1 MLVAQPASPTSH
13 GADDVFVAARGG
25 RTDALKA
32 LVGRGADINVADGS
46 GTTPLM
52 LAVLGG
58 HLDTVLQLVMACG
71 ADMNRR
77 DHSGRT
83 ALELAIAASNREAS
97 LALLLIA
104 TAKFSR
110 PLSPLLPLTLLQRL
124 QAWVADPKGKNE
136 AAMNVVWQQF
146 VAHLRGEGGGAAL
159 SAEERV
165 WALSSLVATLVWSAR
180 HALAAL
186 CERIGASLAADGA
199 GAAELCAAGVQD
211 AEGHSVLHALVVAG
225 RADHCR
231 RLLLALPPADA
242 RALLRR
248 RSGAGR
254 RAHEMAAAPDL
265 PPALHAAAA
274 AAAAAC

>member
-97 LALLLIA
+97 LA
-104 TAKFSR
+104 K
-110 PLSPLLPLTLLQRL
+110 
-124 QAWVADPKGKNE
+124 
-136 AAMNVVWQQF
+136 
-146 VAHLRGEGGGAAL
+146 
-159 SAEERV
+159 
-165 WALSSLVATLVWSAR
+165 
-180 HALAAL
+180 
-186 CERIGASLAADGA
+186 
-199 GAAELCAAGVQD
+199 
-211 AEGHSVLHALVVAG
+211 
-225 RADHCR
+225 
-231 RLLLALPPADA
+231 
-242 RALLRR
+242 
-248 RSGAGR
+248 
-254 RAHEMAAAPDL
+254 
-265 PPALHAAAA
+265 
-274 AAAAAC
+274 

>member
-1 MLVAQPASPTSH
+1 MLVAQPASPNSH

-32 LVGRGADINVADGS
+32 LVGRGADNNVADGS

-136 AAMNVVWQQF
+136 AAQSSAVGDASPTTSPAPQTASSQ
-146 VAHLRGEGGGAAL
+146 GAPPPTACVSTRTSPL
-159 SAEERV
+159 
-165 WALSSLVATLVWSAR
+165 ATT
-180 HALAAL
+180 
-186 CERIGASLAADGA
+186 
-199 GAAELCAAGVQD
+199 
-211 AEGHSVLHALVVAG
+211 
-225 RADHCR
+225 
-231 RLLLALPPADA
+231 
-242 RALLRR
+242 
-248 RSGAGR
+248 
-254 RAHEMAAAPDL
+254 
-265 PPALHAAAA
+265 
-274 AAAAAC
+274 

>member
-1 MLVAQPASPTSH
+1 ML
-13 GADDVFVAARGG
+13 
-25 RTDALKA
+25 
-32 LVGRGADINVADGS
+32 

-124 QAWVADPKGKNE
+124 QAWVSREHLPDWLGGESGVTWPPPDPT
-136 AAMNVVWQQF
+136 APA
-146 VAHLRGEGGGAAL
+146 
-159 SAEERV
+159 
-165 WALSSLVATLVWSAR
+165 SST
-180 HALAAL
+180 
-186 CERIGASLAADGA
+186 C
-199 GAAELCAAGVQD
+199 
-211 AEGHSVLHALVVAG
+211 
-225 RADHCR
+225 
-231 RLLLALPPADA
+231 
-242 RALLRR
+242 
-248 RSGAGR
+248 
-254 RAHEMAAAPDL
+254 
-265 PPALHAAAA
+265 
-274 AAAAAC
+274 